1 MKTVSF
7 IFFNGA
13 EIIVFSDLAYR
24 DGAFQY
30 GNKLKRKETLEEIQN
45 STIYYKEPHTNITDE
60 TIYVL
65 TIDECVE
72 DILEGNAT
80 YNITEEENKTIDMSM
95 EEHEMYLQLEGYK
108 KYENNI
114 MST

>member
-13 EIIVFSDLAYR
+13 EVIVFSDLAYR

-30 GNKLKRKETLEEIQN
+30 GNKLKRKETLEEVQN
-45 STIYYKEPHTNITDE
+45 SIIYYKEPYPSIIDE
-60 TIYVL
+60 DIYVL
-65 TIDECVE
+65 NIDECVD
-72 DILEGNAT
+72 DILKGNAT
-80 YNITEEENKTIDMSM
+80 YNITEEENKTIDMTM

-108 KYENNI
+108 KYEN
-114 MST
+114 S